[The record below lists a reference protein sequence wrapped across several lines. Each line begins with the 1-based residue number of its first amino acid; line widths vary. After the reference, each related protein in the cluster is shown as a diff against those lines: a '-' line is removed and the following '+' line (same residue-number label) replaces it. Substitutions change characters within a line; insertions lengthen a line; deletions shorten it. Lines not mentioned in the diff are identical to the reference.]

1 MGEDMR
7 EKVLEVMLS
16 SRNDRVMKYI
26 AGPISLC
33 KQLGNLSLPL
43 GQTE

>member
-1 MGEDMR
+1 MGEDVR

-26 AGPISLC
+26 AGTISFM
-33 KQLGNLSLPL
+33 QA
-43 GQTE
+43 T